1 MIINLDSLCDSAAHN
16 SFGFVGFGPPTN
28 LYVT

>member
-16 SFGFVGFGPPTN
+16 NFGFVGFGSPTN
-28 LYVT
+28 LCAT